1 MAESGRSLPATFWPG
16 AGSYRH
22 MRLLKAVLAGFF
34 VLAVGFFTAAV
45 IAVSAAV
52 IFIGR
57 LLRGGASVSREPV
70 RAGTGGR
77 ARETSMRGGDVIDV
91 TATEVPEAR

>member
-1 MAESGRSLPATFWPG
+1 
-16 AGSYRH
+16 

-34 VLAVGFFTAAV
+34 VLLVGFFTAAV
-45 IAVSAAV
+45 IAVSAGV

-57 LLRGGASVSREPV
+57 LLRGG
-70 RAGTGGR
+70 GGGR
-77 ARETSMRGGDVIDV
+77 SPGGGEPMREGGRSRARGTSMAGGDVIDV